1 MLILKLFFAPKTN
14 KGVILNILKGLIMR
28 STILFS
34 LIFLIL
40 GCSMSTNN
48 TKAVSGG
55 KLKNTNPFYKKSE
68 LYMSYPPFDLIED
81 EHYLPAFTKGM
92 SDHLKE
98 IDLII
103 NNSEKPTFENTILA
117 IELSGELLN
126 RVATVFYALTSANTN
141 DEMEKIRV
149 EIAPKLSAHND
160 KILLNP
166 KLFKKVEEIYNERG
180 SFNLDDES
188 ILLVEKYYR
197 DFVRSGSNLSTEQKE
212 RLKTINSEI
221 SVLQTNFS
229 QNVLKEVNALA
240 VIIDNKKDLDGLS
253 DGAIQSAANEAKSR
267 GLEGKYVIALKNTS
281 GQPSLSSLTNRSV
294 REKIH
299 KASLSRGSR
308 GGDFD
313 NREILVKVI
322 RLRAEK
328 ARLMGY
334 ENHAAYTLETQTAQN
349 PQNVNDRLNSLSPK
363 AVLNAKKE
371 AADLQ
376 KMIDSEGGGYKLA
389 SWDWDFFTEK
399 VRVQRYNFDANQ
411 LKPYFEMDNV
421 LQKGV
426 FYAAT
431 QLFGISF
438 KERFD
443 LPVYNEDVRV
453 FEVFNE
459 DGSILALFLFDG
471 YARSNKRGGA
481 WMNAYV
487 SQSKLKE
494 NLPIVANH
502 QNVLKPPNGEP
513 ALMSFDEVI
522 TMFHEFGHALHG
534 MFSDVNYP
542 YFAGTSVPRDFVE
555 YPSQV
560 NEMWAVWP
568 SILQNYAVHYKTGEA
583 MPRELLEK
591 VLSAQKFN
599 QGFSTT
605 EYLASSILDQA
616 LHQLQEEDV
625 PKASDLLEFEKNI
638 LTKAGIAFDAVPP
651 RYRSTYFSHI
661 IGGYSAGYYSY
672 IWSEVL
678 DADSVEWF
686 KLNGG
691 LKRSNGDHFRQ
702 TLLSKGGSKDA
713 IQLFIDFKGSKPNI
727 QPLLDRKGLN

>member
-1 MLILKLFFAPKTN
+1 
-14 KGVILNILKGLIMR
+14 MR

-117 IELSGELLN
+117 MELSGELLN

-197 DFVRSGSNLSTEQKE
+197 DFVRSGSNLTTEQKE

-322 RLRAEK
+322 KLRAEK

-616 LHQLQEEDV
+616 LHQLQEKDV

>member
-1 MLILKLFFAPKTN
+1 
-14 KGVILNILKGLIMR
+14 MR

-68 LYMSYPPFDLIED
+68 LYMSYPPFDLIEN
-81 EHYLPAFTKGM
+81 EHYLPAFIKGM

-117 IELSGELLN
+117 MELSGELLN

-322 RLRAEK
+322 KLRAEK

-616 LHQLQEEDV
+616 LHQLQEKDV

>member
-1 MLILKLFFAPKTN
+1 
-14 KGVILNILKGLIMR
+14 MR

-68 LYMSYPPFDLIED
+68 LYMSYPPFDLIEN

-117 IELSGELLN
+117 MELSGELLN

-322 RLRAEK
+322 KLRAEK

-616 LHQLQEEDV
+616 LHQLQEKDV
-625 PKASDLLEFEKNI
+625 PKASDLLEFEKNT

>member
-1 MLILKLFFAPKTN
+1 
-14 KGVILNILKGLIMR
+14 MR

-180 SFNLDDES
+180 SLNLDDES

-322 RLRAEK
+322 KLRAEK